1 MPGQVAVTR
10 CGQAQQTASV
20 GAAAFTGRV
29 AYTSGPTATADLRFC
44 FSNWVTMLNWSES
57 EAPVGQSCTIKAAIE
72 IPQGGGTASFPIW
85 FAGQRSAALDDGA
98 EIWSDPVGVEV
109 PASTMFWV
117 RVLYTAGGS
126 GTQYPQANIYSTAD
140 DSWQSGDSVDGSGA
154 LSSENIGQGLYRPT
168 VISGTPVERAPQV
181 IIIGDE
187 RAMGNSAAPV
197 SVSYFDIAFNG
208 AYVSVNLAADQ
219 DRASWFTTDHAYRGR
234 FIAGCDYAIETYGG
248 KDLDD
253 SDGLTAIQA
262 SRIAIWE
269 LCKQRGLAVYADTV
283 PPYTTSTD
291 GWTTTT
297 NQTRA
302 WGANEP
308 VRVQLNQWV
317 RGGAPMVNG
326 VAVTPGTSGAV
337 LAGAAS
343 HPLAGTIDDAAAV
356 ETQVYQ
362 YGAGT
367 DSGIWQVG
375 SGATPLTGNGYGL
388 NLAGCHV
395 AAATV
400 PLAELT

>member
-57 EAPVGQSCTIKAAIE
+57 EAPMGQSCTIKAAIE

-208 AYVSVNLAADQ
+208 AYVSVNLGTDQ

-253 SDGLTAIQA
+253 SDGLD
-262 SRIAIWE
+262 RDP
-269 LCKQRGLAVYADTV
+269 GLADRDLGAL
-283 PPYTTSTD
+283 
-291 GWTTTT
+291 
-297 NQTRA
+297 QTAWAGGVRGHGSAVHDIHRRLDDHHQSDQGLGSERA
-302 WGANEP
+302 GARTAEP
-308 VRVQLNQWV
+308 V
-317 RGGAPMVNG
+317 
-326 VAVTPGTSGAV
+326 
-337 LAGAAS
+337 
-343 HPLAGTIDDAAAV
+343 
-356 ETQVYQ
+356 
-362 YGAGT
+362 GAGR
-367 DSGIWQVG
+367 
-375 SGATPLTGNGYGL
+375 GADGQRRRRDPGHLRRG
-388 NLAGCHV
+388 AGRRCKSPARGHDR
-395 AAATV
+395 
-400 PLAELT
+400 